1 MYDTVFGIFDSVSDN
16 CSRIPEEKS
25 TDLVLRF
32 VGLLKGIV
40 MFTENITY
48 KTIYIHDL
56 VAAGDGGFSQGS

>member
-32 VGLLKGIV
+32 IGL
-40 MFTENITY
+40 
-48 KTIYIHDL
+48 
-56 VAAGDGGFSQGS
+56 